1 MHSRRLHATT
11 APQMAFVLGVLG
23 SDNHAGQQ
31 GVQGIVLPPA
41 AMDFKAQAPR
51 VRAVQSFRQG
61 EMQLEGWEPLMPTLF
76 LPAAPK
82 SATTWLYGCMDNTFG
97 SDQLCPVNKSAS
109 SSEVWAEC
117 DKKFFMPAHQCN
129 REQAKCHPQKE
140 AFWFQQPTAADGHL
154 FGPRL
159 PLEFFTS
166 EPSFDDQESGR
177 QLKKACEESPGACSD
192 TFLSLPWVPS
202 ARKADYQLN
211 GKPKI
216 TIADFT
222 PNYLCSP
229 NAMHNI
235 ATAAEQRGLKD
246 QVKFIVSFRE
256 PLERAFSEWS
266 MFALSWEW
274 DRTLNSKN
282 FSARMEEQVESLKA
296 CNETLF
302 RNTELLQSLPDAE
315 LFSYV
320 GKCFGAKAMEY
331 VGNSLYAPCLL
342 MAQRIFPAEQFHVMR
357 YEDLYTA
364 RPAEMVSK
372 LAAFT
377 GLALD
382 DEAVRKSTQEN
393 GPCYFNM
400 AGDGPMH
407 MSTDDSEN
415 KEELHASEKSLAYF
429 FKPYNELLAKLSRPD
444 FGWNDRPQFRWLSVR
459 RAPVRMPIP
468 VPGRVPHYDDY

>member
-1 MHSRRLHATT
+1 
-11 APQMAFVLGVLG
+11 MAFVLGVLG
-23 SDNHAGQQ
+23 IDNQAGQ
-31 GVQGIVLPPA
+31 QGIVLPPTT
-41 AMDFKAQAPR
+41 MDFKEQAPKA
-51 VRAVQSFRQG
+51 RAVQAFRQA

-109 SSEVWAEC
+109 ASEVWAEC
-117 DKKFFMPAHQCN
+117 DKKFFMPAHVCT
-129 REQAKCHPQKE
+129 REGKCHPQKE
-140 AFWFQQPTAADGHL
+140 AFWFQEPTASDGHL

-166 EPSFDDQESGR
+166 EPSLDDQEAER
-177 QLKKACEESPGACSD
+177 QVKKACEESPDACSD
-192 TFLSLPWVPS
+192 NFLSLPWVPS
-202 ARKADYQLN
+202 ARKADYKLEA
-211 GKPKI
+211 GPKI

-229 NAMHNI
+229 TAMHNI
-235 ATAAEQRGLKD
+235 ANAAEQRGVKNQL
-246 QVKFIVSFRE
+246 KFIVSFRE

-282 FSARMEEQVESLKA
+282 FSARMEEQVEGLRV

-302 RNTELLQSLPDAE
+302 RNTALLQSLPDAE

-331 VGNSLYAPCLL
+331 VGNSLYSPCLL
-342 MAQRIFPAEQFHVMR
+342 MAQRIFPAEQFHVIR

-364 RPAEMVSK
+364 RPAEIVSK

-393 GPCYFNM
+393 GPCHFNM
-400 AGDGPMH
+400 AGEGPMH
-407 MSTDDSEN
+407 MSTDESEN
-415 KEELHASEKSLAYF
+415 KDELHASESSLAYF
-429 FKPYNELLAKLSRPD
+429 FKPYNELLTKLSRPD
-444 FGWNDRPQFRWLSVR
+444 FGWSDRPQFRWLSVR
-459 RAPVRMPIP
+459 RPPAGIPIP
-468 VPGRVPHYDDY
+468 VPGRRPHY